1 MLPVAMTPRFKAFTS
16 MSSRRVGRAAVV
28 AFLVLGGTTACG
40 SSSSPTAPSA
50 ATPPVASPPAST
62 AFSEASFRMAA
73 QITATAQIDVFRAVR
88 PGLLEGDLKRVVDA
102 AFQRAGAA
110 PAFAHIVASGPN
122 ALVSHYEGDSRQ
134 LADGDAVMVD
144 IGAAFDEHCSDVS
157 RTYAVSGIFTAR
169 QREIYQ
175 LVLDVQQTV
184 AAEARPGDYLT
195 SLEARARALF
205 RSSTLRGRKNQV
217 AGLLPM
223 DQFFVHALSH
233 FVGRRVHGEDTGLT
247 KFDPLRPGH
256 VLTIEP
262 GIYIELEGLGVRIED
277 TYLVTATGLECLTC
291 ACPKQLRDIERGM

>member
-1 MLPVAMTPRFKAFTS
+1 
-16 MSSRRVGRAAVV
+16 
-28 AFLVLGGTTACG
+28 
-40 SSSSPTAPSA
+40 
-50 ATPPVASPPAST
+50 
-62 AFSEASFRMAA
+62 MAA
-73 QITATAQIDVFRAVR
+73 QITADAQIDVLRAVR
-88 PGLLEGDLKRVVDA
+88 PGLLEGELRRVVDA

-122 ALVSHYEGDSRQ
+122 ALVLHYDGDSRE
-134 LADGDAVMVD
+134 LADGDVVVVD

-157 RTYAVSGIFTAR
+157 RTYAASGSFTKR
-169 QREIYQ
+169 QREIYE

-184 AAEARPGDYLT
+184 AAEARPGDTLS
-195 SLEARARALF
+195 SLDARARVLF
-205 RSSTLRGRKNQV
+205 VASKLRARKNQV

-247 KFDPLRPGH
+247 RFDPLRPGQ